1 LLDSG
6 FEVSFE
12 GVLVVVVI
20 SFPSRMSVVYTNHLG
35 RPARWSSLSYHT
47 VNKVKF
53 LFILRN
59 KTPAGS
65 LERAEPVGDGRTPLR
80 ALMKSGQVTDYAP
93 DMEMGVIRTDDDKR
107 FIFSKP
113 DWLSRDIRPEPGMNV
128 TFDAA
133 GQAAIK
139 VTVVSEEN
147 EDLDE
152 REKPEQPAGDA
163 RQ

>member
-1 LLDSG
+1 
-6 FEVSFE
+6 
-12 GVLVVVVI
+12 
-20 SFPSRMSVVYTNHLG
+20 
-35 RPARWSSLSYHT
+35 
-47 VNKVKF
+47 
-53 LFILRN
+53 
-59 KTPAGS
+59 
-65 LERAEPVGDGRTPLR
+65 
-80 ALMKSGQVTDYAP
+80 MKSGQVTDYAP

-139 VTVVSEEN
+139 VTVVNEEN

-152 REKPEQPAGDA
+152 QEKPEQPAGDA

>member
-1 LLDSG
+1 
-6 FEVSFE
+6 
-12 GVLVVVVI
+12 
-20 SFPSRMSVVYTNHLG
+20 
-35 RPARWSSLSYHT
+35 
-47 VNKVKF
+47 
-53 LFILRN
+53 
-59 KTPAGS
+59 
-65 LERAEPVGDGRTPLR
+65 
-80 ALMKSGQVTDYAP
+80 MKSGQVTDYAP

-139 VTVVSEEN
+139 VTVVTGEEQG
-147 EDLDE
+147 DE
-152 REKPEQPAGDA
+152 QEKPDEPAGGT

>member
-1 LLDSG
+1 
-6 FEVSFE
+6 
-12 GVLVVVVI
+12 
-20 SFPSRMSVVYTNHLG
+20 
-35 RPARWSSLSYHT
+35 
-47 VNKVKF
+47 
-53 LFILRN
+53 
-59 KTPAGS
+59 
-65 LERAEPVGDGRTPLR
+65 
-80 ALMKSGQVTDYAP
+80 MKSGQVTDYAP